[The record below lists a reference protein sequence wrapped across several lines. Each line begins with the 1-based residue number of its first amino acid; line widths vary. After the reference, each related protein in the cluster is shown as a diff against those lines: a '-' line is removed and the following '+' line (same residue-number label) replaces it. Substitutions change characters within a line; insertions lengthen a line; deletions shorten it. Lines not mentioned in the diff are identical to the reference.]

1 MKTGNKKKK
10 FSKAERLKQLQEE
23 EEKRL
28 KEEGTKYTVI
38 LISYVGYTVI
48 LISCNVVKIF
58 LKNFQNSLI
67 FQV

>member
-38 LISYVGYTVI
+38 LISYVGYTQ
-48 LISCNVVKIF
+48 LY
-58 LKNFQNSLI
+58 
-67 FQV
+67 